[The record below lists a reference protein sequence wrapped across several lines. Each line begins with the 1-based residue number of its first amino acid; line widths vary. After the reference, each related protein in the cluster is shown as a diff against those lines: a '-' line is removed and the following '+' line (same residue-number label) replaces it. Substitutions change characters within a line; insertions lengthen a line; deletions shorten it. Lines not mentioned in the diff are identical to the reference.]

1 LVIIVRY
8 CIVFAVEVASFELA
22 GASIDAAIAALQE
35 RSMVVLLDR
44 SRPPEAGY
52 LLAAASTVTASTIA
66 TMLRE
71 AVGMP
76 WLALPA
82 ARCDA
87 LGLTRMGPAPHAD
100 GRDMMVT
107 FEARKGIATG
117 ISAADRA
124 LTMRVAADP
133 ASSAADVA
141 KPGHVL
147 PVRVDPAGVL
157 GRCGVAEAAAELT
170 ALAGLPG
177 GAALCQA
184 MDDDG
189 RPATGRALDLLA
201 ARLELPTVDTLDV
214 LQRRLRETRL
224 VERAGPERMLATPSG
239 PLRCVTYREPGAGLH
254 YALVLGE
261 PSRAEPL
268 RVSAHTQDPLADA
281 LAATSDS
288 RSRLHA
294 AIAEIAADGRGV
306 LLYLAP
312 RAAGAAADNAGA
324 ALLEATRRAH
334 VVRQILR
341 DLGAAAILAAPLA

>member
-1 LVIIVRY
+1 M
-8 CIVFAVEVASFELA
+8 EVASSEFVEA
-22 GASIDAAIAALQE
+22 PVDAAIEAL
-35 RSMVVLLDR
+35 RCGAMVVLVDR
-44 SRPPEAGY
+44 SQAVEAGY
-52 LLAAASTVTASTIA
+52 LVTVAQTITAETLA

-87 LGLTRMGPAPHAD
+87 LGLTRMGRRPHSD

-107 FEARKGIATG
+107 FEARDGITTG

-124 LTMRVAADP
+124 STMRVASDP
-133 ASSAADVA
+133 ASTTADIA

-157 GRCGVAEAAAELT
+157 HRCSVAEAAAELAT
-170 ALAGLPG
+170 FAGFPG

-189 RPATGRALDLLA
+189 QPATGDELHDLA
-201 ARLELPTVDTLDV
+201 DRLELHVVDTLDV
-214 LQRRLRETRL
+214 LERRLRDTRL
-224 VERAGPERMLATPSG
+224 VERTGEQRAVMTAIGPMRG
-239 PLRCVTYREPGAGLH
+239 VTYRDLTSSALH

-261 PSRAEPL
+261 PSLPEPL
-268 RVSAHTQDPLADA
+268 HVSAHTQNPFTDVFSTDA
-281 LAATSDS
+281 GA
-288 RSRLHA
+288 RSALHA
-294 AIAEIAADGRGV
+294 ALEAIAAERRGA

-312 RAAGAAADNAGA
+312 PAPTTESDSLGD
-324 ALLEATRRAH
+324 ALIAATRRAH
-334 VVRQILR
+334 VITQILR
-341 DLGAAAILAAPLA
+341 DLGARAILAAPAA